1 MGRPKITVVG
11 AGNVGATCAHWAAA
25 RELADVVLV
34 DVVEGM
40 PQGKA
45 LDLMQARPIFGFNV
59 EVAGANDYAATKD
72 SQIVIITAGIARKPG
87 MSREDLINTNKDI
100 VAAVTKE
107 AVAQSPEA
115 ILIVVSNPLDAMCY
129 VAYKVSGFPRQRIM
143 GMAGIL
149 DTARFRCFIAMEL
162 GVAVEEI
169 QAMVLGGHGDDMVPV
184 VSATNVSGVPLTDLL
199 PKDQIAALVDRT
211 RKGGGEIVALLK
223 TGSAYYAPAAAVAQM
238 AEAILKD
245 QSRLVP
251 VSAYLTGEYG
261 LQDLFFG
268 VPVILG
274 AQGIEKILAL
284 KLTQDEEAMLQK
296 SAAAVAKTRDDLKMS
311 SRHGGKRVGG
321 RPGSRPQPWPA

>member
-45 LDLMQARPIFGFNV
+45 LDLMQARPVFGFNV
-59 EVAGANDYAATKD
+59 EVTGTNDYEATRGSKV
-72 SQIVIITAGIARKPG
+72 VIITAGIARKPG
-87 MSREDLINTNKDI
+87 MSREDLINTNKNI
-100 VAAVTKE
+100 VATVTKE
-107 AVAQSPEA
+107 VAAKSPNA
-115 ILIVVSNPLDAMCY
+115 FLIIVSNPLDAMCY
-129 VAYKVSGFPRQRIM
+129 VAYKTSGFPRHRVM

-184 VSATNVSGVPLTDLL
+184 VSATNISGVPLTTLL
-199 PKDQIAALVDRT
+199 SQKRLAALVERT
-211 RKGGGEIVALLK
+211 RKGGGEIVGLLK
-223 TGSAYYAPAAAVAQM
+223 TGSAFYAPAAAAVQM

-245 QSRLVP
+245 QRRLVP

-261 LQDLFFG
+261 LNDLYFG

-274 AQGIEKILAL
+274 ARGIEKIKVM
-284 KLTQDEEAMLQK
+284 KLSKAEEAMLQK
-296 SAAAVAKTRDDLKMS
+296 SATAVAKTRDELKM
-311 SRHGGKRVGG
+311 
-321 RPGSRPQPWPA
+321 

>member
-25 RELADVVLV
+25 RGLADVVLV

-59 EVAGANDYAATKD
+59 EVVGANDYEATKG
-72 SQIVIITAGIARKPG
+72 SKVVIITAGIPRKPG
-87 MSREDLINTNKDI
+87 MSREDLINTNKNI
-100 VAAVTKE
+100 VATVTKE
-107 AVAQSPEA
+107 VVAKSPNTF
-115 ILIVVSNPLDAMCY
+115 IIVVANPLDAMCY
-129 VAYKVSGFPRQRIM
+129 VAYKVSGFPRRRVM

-162 GVAVEEI
+162 KVAVEEI

-184 VSATNVSGVPLTDLL
+184 VSATNISGVPLTSLL
-199 PKDQIAALVDRT
+199 SKKRIDALVERT

-223 TGSAYYAPAAAVAQM
+223 TGSAFYAPAAAAVQM
-238 AEAILKD
+238 AEAILMD
-245 QSRLVP
+245 QKRLVP

-261 LQDLFFG
+261 LQDLYFG

-274 AQGIEKILAL
+274 AGGIEKIIPL
-284 KLTQDEEAMLQK
+284 KLSQKEEAMLQK
-296 SAAAVAKTRDDLKMS
+296 SAAAVAKTRDDLQM
-311 SRHGGKRVGG
+311 
-321 RPGSRPQPWPA
+321 

>member
-34 DVVEGM
+34 DVVEGL
-40 PQGKA
+40 PQGKS

-59 EVAGANDYAATKD
+59 EVVGANDYEASRGSKV
-72 SQIVIITAGIARKPG
+72 VIITAGIARKPG
-87 MSREDLINTNKDI
+87 MSRDDLINTNKNI
-100 VAAVTKE
+100 VTAVTKE
-107 AVAQSPEA
+107 VAAKSPNA
-115 ILIVVSNPLDAMCY
+115 FLIIVSNPLDAMCY
-129 VAYKVSGFPRQRIM
+129 VAYKVSGFPRKRVM

-162 GVAVEEI
+162 KVAVEEI

-184 VSATNVSGVPLTDLL
+184 VSATNVSGVPLTALL
-199 PKDQIAALVDRT
+199 PRKRLAALVDRT
-211 RKGGGEIVALLK
+211 RQGGGEIVGLLK
-223 TGSAYYAPAAAVAQM
+223 TGSAFYAPAAAAVQM

-245 QSRLVP
+245 QKRLVP

-261 LQDLFFG
+261 LHDLFFG

-274 AQGIEKILAL
+274 AGGIEKIVSL
-284 KLTQDEEAMLQK
+284 KLTPAEEAMLEK
-296 SAAAVAKTRDDLKMS
+296 SAAAVARTRDELKM
-311 SRHGGKRVGG
+311 
-321 RPGSRPQPWPA
+321 

>member
-25 RELADVVLV
+25 RGLADVVLV

-59 EVAGANDYAATKD
+59 DVVGANDYEATRGSK
-72 SQIVIITAGIARKPG
+72 IVIITAGIPRKPG
-87 MSREDLINTNKDI
+87 MSREDLINTNKNI
-100 VAAVTKE
+100 VGAVTKE
-107 AVAQSPEA
+107 IVARSPNTF
-115 ILIVVSNPLDAMCY
+115 IIVVANPLDAMCY
-129 VAYKVSGFPRQRIM
+129 VAYKVSGFPRKRVM

-162 GVAVEEI
+162 KVAVEEI

-184 VSATNVSGVPLTDLL
+184 VSATNISGVPLTSLL
-199 PKDQIAALVDRT
+199 SKKRIDALVERT
-211 RKGGGEIVALLK
+211 RKGGGEIVSLLK
-223 TGSAYYAPAAAVAQM
+223 TGSAFYAPAAAAVQM
-238 AEAILKD
+238 AEAIIMD
-245 QSRLVP
+245 QKRLVP

-274 AQGIEKILAL
+274 AGGIEKIIPL
-284 KLTQDEEAMLQK
+284 KLSKEEAAMLEK
-296 SAAAVAKTRDDLKMS
+296 SAAAVAKTRDDLQM
-311 SRHGGKRVGG
+311 
-321 RPGSRPQPWPA
+321 

>member
-59 EVAGANDYAATKD
+59 SVVGANDYEASRG
-72 SQIVIITAGIARKPG
+72 SQVVIITAGIARKPG
-87 MSREDLINTNKDI
+87 MSREDLINTNKNI
-100 VAAVTKE
+100 VAAVTRE
-107 AVAQSPEA
+107 VVAKSPNA
-115 ILIVVSNPLDAMCY
+115 FLIIVSNPLDAMCY
-129 VAYKVSGFPRQRIM
+129 VAHRVSGLPRKRVM

-149 DTARFRCFIAMEL
+149 DTARYRCFIAMEL
-162 GVAVEEI
+162 KVAVEEI

-199 PKDQIAALVDRT
+199 SKKRIAALVDRT

-223 TGSAYYAPAAAVAQM
+223 TGSAFYAPAAAAVQM
-238 AEAILKD
+238 AAAILKD
-245 QSRLVP
+245 QKRLVP

-261 LQDLFFG
+261 LNDLFFG

-274 AQGIEKILAL
+274 AGGIEKIVPL
-284 KLTQDEEAMLQK
+284 KLTKEEEAMLQK
-296 SAAAVAKTRDDLKMS
+296 SAAAVAKTRDELKM
-311 SRHGGKRVGG
+311 
-321 RPGSRPQPWPA
+321 

>member
-25 RELADVVLV
+25 REVADVVLV

-59 EVAGANDYAATKD
+59 NLVGANDYEATKG
-72 SQIVIITAGIARKPG
+72 SQVVIITAGIPRKPG
-87 MSREDLINTNKDI
+87 MSREDLINTNKNI
-100 VAAVTKE
+100 VASVTSE
-107 AVAQSPEA
+107 VAKRSPNA
-115 ILIVVSNPLDAMCY
+115 FIIMVANPLDAMSY
-129 VAYKVSGFPRQRIM
+129 VALKVSGFPSKRVM

-162 GVAVEEI
+162 RVAVEEI

-184 VSATNVSGVPLTDLL
+184 VSATNVSGVPLTSLL
-199 PKDQIAALVDRT
+199 SKKRIQALVERT

-223 TGSAYYAPAAAVAQM
+223 TGSAFYAPAAAVVQM
-238 AEAILKD
+238 AEAIL
-245 QSRLVP
+245 QNQRRVVP

-261 LQDLFFG
+261 LNDIYFG

-274 AQGIEKILAL
+274 AGGIEKIITL
-284 KLTQDEEAMLQK
+284 KLTQEEQAMLQK
-296 SAAAVAKTRDDLKMS
+296 SATAVAKTRDELKM
-311 SRHGGKRVGG
+311 
-321 RPGSRPQPWPA
+321 

>member
-1 MGRPKITVVG
+1 MARPKITVVG

-59 EVAGANDYAATKD
+59 NVVGTNDYEATKG
-72 SQIVIITAGIARKPG
+72 SQVVIITAGIPRKPG
-87 MSREDLINTNKDI
+87 MSREDLITTNKNI
-100 VAAVTKE
+100 VSSVTKE
-107 AVAQSPEA
+107 VAARSPNA
-115 ILIVVSNPLDAMCY
+115 FIIVVANPLDAMSY
-129 VAYKVSGFPRQRIM
+129 VALKVSGFPVKRVM

-162 GVAVEEI
+162 KVAVEEI

-184 VSATNVSGVPLTDLL
+184 VSATNVSGVPLTSLL
-199 PKDQIAALVDRT
+199 SKKRLTALVERT

-223 TGSAYYAPAAAVAQM
+223 TGSAYYAPAAAAVQM
-238 AEAILKD
+238 AEAILKN
-245 QSRLVP
+245 QRRVVP
-251 VSAYLTGEYG
+251 VSAYLSGEYG
-261 LQDLFFG
+261 LDDIYFG

-274 AQGIEKILAL
+274 AGGIEKIITL
-284 KLTQDEEAMLQK
+284 KLTKEEEAMLQQ
-296 SAAAVAKTRDDLKMS
+296 SAAAVARTRDDLKM
-311 SRHGGKRVGG
+311 
-321 RPGSRPQPWPA
+321 

>member
-25 RELADVVLV
+25 QQLADVVLV

-59 EVAGANDYAATKD
+59 EVAGANDYEATKG

-87 MSREDLINTNKDI
+87 MSREDLINTNKNI
-100 VAAVTKE
+100 VATVTRQVVEK
-107 AVAQSPEA
+107 SPNA
-115 ILIVVSNPLDAMCY
+115 FLIIVSNPLDAMCY
-129 VAYKVSGFPRQRIM
+129 VAYKVSGFPRKRVM

-162 GVAVEEI
+162 KVAVEEI

-184 VSATNVSGVPLTDLL
+184 VSATNISGVPLTGLL
-199 PKDQIAALVDRT
+199 SKKRLDALVERT

-223 TGSAYYAPAAAVAQM
+223 TGSAYYAPAAAAVQM
-238 AEAILKD
+238 AEAILKN
-245 QSRLVP
+245 QKRLVP

-261 LQDLFFG
+261 LNDLFFG

-274 AQGIEKILAL
+274 GAGVEKIVPL
-284 KLTQDEEAMLQK
+284 KLSPQEEAMLKK
-296 SAAAVAKTRDDLKMS
+296 SAAAVAKTRDELKM
-311 SRHGGKRVGG
+311 
-321 RPGSRPQPWPA
+321 

>member
-45 LDLMQARPIFGFNV
+45 LDLMQARPIFGFNG
-59 EVAGANDYAATKD
+59 EVVGANDYEATRGSK
-72 SQIVIITAGIARKPG
+72 IVIITAGIARKPG
-87 MSREDLINTNKDI
+87 MSREDLINTNKNI

-107 AVAQSPEA
+107 VVAKSPNA
-115 ILIVVSNPLDAMCY
+115 FLIIVSNPLDAMCY
-129 VAYKVSGFPRQRIM
+129 VAYKVSGFPRKRVM

-149 DTARFRCFIAMEL
+149 DTARYRCFIAMEL
-162 GVAVEEI
+162 KVAVEEI

-184 VSATNVSGVPLTDLL
+184 VSSTNVSGVPLTSLL
-199 PKDQIAALVDRT
+199 SKKKIGALVERT

-223 TGSAYYAPAAAVAQM
+223 TGSAYYAPAAAAVQM

-245 QSRLVP
+245 QKRLVP
-251 VSAYLTGEYG
+251 VSAYLEGEYG
-261 LQDLFFG
+261 LNDLFFG
-268 VPVILG
+268 VPVVLG
-274 AQGIEKILAL
+274 AGGVEKIIPL
-284 KLTQDEEAMLQK
+284 KLTKEEEAMLQK
-296 SAAAVAKTRDDLKMS
+296 SAAAVAKTRDDLKM
-311 SRHGGKRVGG
+311 
-321 RPGSRPQPWPA
+321 

>member
-1 MGRPKITVVG
+1 MARPKITVVG

-59 EVAGANDYAATKD
+59 NVAGTNDYEASKG
-72 SQIVIITAGIARKPG
+72 SQVVIITAGIARKPG
-87 MSREDLINTNKDI
+87 MSREDLINTNKNI

-107 AVAQSPEA
+107 VAAKSPNA
-115 ILIVVSNPLDAMCY
+115 FIIVVANPLDAMSY
-129 VAYKVSGFPRQRIM
+129 VALKVSGFPSKRVM

-149 DTARFRCFIAMEL
+149 DNARYRCFIGMEL
-162 GVAVEEI
+162 KVAVEEI

-184 VSATNVSGVPLTDLL
+184 VSATNVSGVPLTSLL
-199 PKDQIAALVDRT
+199 SKKRIQALVERT

-223 TGSAYYAPAAAVAQM
+223 TGSAYFAPAAAAVQM
-238 AEAILKD
+238 AEAILKN
-245 QSRLVP
+245 QRRLVP
-251 VSAYLTGEYG
+251 VSAYLSGEYG
-261 LQDLFFG
+261 LSDIYFG

-274 AQGIEKILAL
+274 AGGIEKIITL
-284 KLTQDEEAMLQK
+284 KLSKEEEAMLQK
-296 SAAAVAKTRDDLKMS
+296 SAAAVARTRDDLKM
-311 SRHGGKRVGG
+311 
-321 RPGSRPQPWPA
+321 

>member
-1 MGRPKITVVG
+1 MARPKITVVG

-59 EVAGANDYAATKD
+59 NVVGANDYEATKG
-72 SQIVIITAGIARKPG
+72 SQVVIITAGIARKPG
-87 MSREDLINTNKDI
+87 MSREDLINTNKNI

-107 AVAQSPEA
+107 VAAKSPNA
-115 ILIVVSNPLDAMCY
+115 FLIVVANPLDAMCY
-129 VAYKVSGFPRQRIM
+129 VARKVSGFPDKRVM

-162 GVAVEEI
+162 KVAVEEI

-184 VSATNVSGVPLTDLL
+184 VSATNVSGVPLTSLL
-199 PKDQIAALVDRT
+199 SKKRLQALVERT

-223 TGSAYYAPAAAVAQM
+223 TGSAYYAPAAAAVQM
-238 AEAILKD
+238 AEAILKN
-245 QSRLVP
+245 QRRV
-251 VSAYLTGEYG
+251 
-261 LQDLFFG
+261 
-268 VPVILG
+268 VPVIGLSHRRIRLG
-274 AQGIEKILAL
+274 
-284 KLTQDEEAMLQK
+284 
-296 SAAAVAKTRDDLKMS
+296 
-311 SRHGGKRVGG
+311 
-321 RPGSRPQPWPA
+321 